1 MLIKLLI
8 IYCIFFVLFHDLD
21 IFKNIHKYLYG
32 DIYVKDR
39 IDINGLL
46 YAPYD
51 FSDISNIILSILM
64 NPYGLTLITLTLVVI
79 ILGYI
84 SHKWFILFSLAAYL
98 LLIIGHYIISINE
111 DSNNIYI
118 VSRLIMILIPFL
130 RLVFNIGLS
139 TNTAK
144 IYAREVGPSFLII
157 MFLIFL
163 DYLVT
168 YNYYPELGKYDV
180 KNAKDYQRV
189 YNPKWI
195 FVSFIVPIYI
205 MLYII
210 LREYISL
217 TNTFVISSS
226 ILILFFIISYLIH

>member
-8 IYCIFFVLFHDLD
+8 IYCIFFVLFHGLD

-79 ILGYI
+79 IFGHI
-84 SHKWFILFSLAAYL
+84 SHKWFILFSLVGYL
-98 LLIIGHYIISINE
+98 LLIIGHYIVSMNE
-111 DSNNIYI
+111 GSNNIYI
-118 VSRLIMILIPFL
+118 FSRLIMMMLPFL

-163 DYLVT
+163 EYLVS
-168 YNYYPELGKYDV
+168 YNYNPNLGKYDV
-180 KNAKDYQRV
+180 KNTKDYQRV

-205 MLYII
+205 MLYVI
-210 LREYISL
+210 LKDYISL

-226 ILILFFIISYLIH
+226 ILILFFIISYFMH